1 MNTRL
6 RVLYTDDKCEPF
18 LAESGLLMTL
28 QTKSVRLPI
37 NAQHVK
43 IIVEKD
49 LFAEKWRVA
58 YNGTLNNLSE
68 CIRITGATFSSKI
81 EPCKQKKK
89 KKLQFIESI
98 YFDFNHLIYLFFS
111 LYIITNKLAIKQRAN
126 IQLHTDNIQTYKEK
140 IYIERDVY
148 YCTKTKECY
157 L

>member
-81 EPCKQKKK
+81 EPCK
-89 KKLQFIESI
+89 
-98 YFDFNHLIYLFFS
+98 
-111 LYIITNKLAIKQRAN
+111 
-126 IQLHTDNIQTYKEK
+126 
-140 IYIERDVY
+140 
-148 YCTKTKECY
+148 
-157 L
+157 